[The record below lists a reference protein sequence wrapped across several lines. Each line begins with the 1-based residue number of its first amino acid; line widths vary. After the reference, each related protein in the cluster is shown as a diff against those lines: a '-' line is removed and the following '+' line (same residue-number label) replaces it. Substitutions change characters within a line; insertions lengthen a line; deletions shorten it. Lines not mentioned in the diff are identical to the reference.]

1 MIESRVKGPRSPLV
15 LVNGR
20 FLSQALSGVQRHA
33 LEMTRALVAGGYD
46 VVLAA
51 PPDARIPDELVPFA
65 CRIGR
70 LRGQAWEQRDLAS
83 FAGSHGAPLWS
94 PGNTGPVRVKR
105 QLVTLHDLFPYRFPD
120 FHSRAFRIWYR
131 SLHRALVL
139 RGVRFAAVSQYTRDE
154 IVSLLGVT
162 PERVAIVPGGVT
174 PEFRPIAKPVA
185 DRTALRLGLPPR
197 FVMTLAAA
205 SRRKNLERLVDAWQ
219 LVRVRDQGIELVLA
233 GGTVDRRLSRYAL
246 PDRAWLAGR
255 GVRAV
260 EHIPEA
266 DLPAVYNAATALAM
280 PSLAEGFG
288 LPALEAL
295 CCGTPVV
302 VSANSALVETFGQLG
317 ASLVDPYDVRSI
329 ADGIMRVLGSP
340 SVYRPADPAAIAR
353 QHAWSESAGRLIA
366 ALDAF
371 DR

>member
-1 MIESRVKGPRSPLV
+1 MIESRVKGPRSPRV

-46 VVLAA
+46 VELAV

-83 FAGSHGAPLWS
+83 FAGSHRAPLWS

-120 FHSRAFRIWYR
+120 FHSRAFRVWYR

-255 GVRAV
+255 GVCAV

-329 ADGIMRVLGSP
+329 ADGIMRVLASP
-340 SVYRPADPAAIAR
+340 SVYRPADPAAIGR